1 MKKWQKLIREITRTP
16 GPIRVQL
23 FLLTTLTAS
32 SVLSTGLQIYKL
44 GSNTSVENTS
54 YRKEN
59 PKEEREELLVSL
71 IGRSIMEVPQNS
83 RPTYPPT
90 ERRTFPE
97 RSYPYIHPSERPTTR
112 KPDNYSFIMSWQK
125 SWQMIPLPIIIVIS

>member
-1 MKKWQKLIREITRTP
+1 MKIP
-16 GPIRVQL
+16 GYIKAQL
-23 FLLTTLTAS
+23 SLLTILTVS
-32 SVLSTGLQIYKL
+32 SVSSTGLLIYKQV
-44 GSNTSVENTS
+44 SNTSVENTS

-97 RSYPYIHPSERPTTR
+97 RSYPYILPSEEPTTR
-112 KPDNYSFIMSWQK
+112 KPDNYSFIMS
-125 SWQMIPLPIIIVIS
+125 